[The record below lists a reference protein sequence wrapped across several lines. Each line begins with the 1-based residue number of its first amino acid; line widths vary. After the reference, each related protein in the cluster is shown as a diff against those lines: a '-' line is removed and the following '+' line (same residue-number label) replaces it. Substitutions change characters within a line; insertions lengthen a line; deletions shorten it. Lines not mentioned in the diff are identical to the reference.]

1 MNVVALILGNSSR
14 STKRRSRSS
23 CIKLYTHQERMSQVH
38 SLTFNANRTR
48 RLPFPSTTDQATMKN
63 RSHEASPNGGVK
75 SSCQAEMQQSK
86 VASQHGSEK
95 TILTSAEWGRSSLIL
110 LFGILMM
117 LSPDTKAQQIGV
129 DICACQPSVYE
140 FTFDFLNTCDDFN
153 VTGPGISDNAC
164 FVDFAADLNVTDE
177 VPVAV
182 TRIEILELDQ
192 ILQVVA
198 QTQIVGNFR
207 TGDIL

>member
-1 MNVVALILGNSSR
+1 MIVLILGESSR
-14 STKRRSRSS
+14 STKWRSRST
-23 CIKLYTHQERMSQVH
+23 CIKLYTHQARMTQIQ
-38 SLTFNANRTR
+38 SLTVDANKTR
-48 RLPFPSTTDQATMKN
+48 RLPFPSTTNQATTMKN
-63 RSHEASPNGGVK
+63 GSHK
-75 SSCQAEMQQSK
+75 QSSCQAEMQQSK
-86 VASQHGSEK
+86 VASQSGSEK
-95 TILTSAEWGRSSLIL
+95 TILASTEWGRSSLVL

-117 LSPDTKAQQIGV
+117 LSPDTKAQNIGT

-164 FVDFAADLNVTDE
+164 FVDFAAELNVTDE

-198 QTQIVGNFR
+198 QTQINGNFR

>member
-1 MNVVALILGNSSR
+1 
-14 STKRRSRSS
+14 
-23 CIKLYTHQERMSQVH
+23 
-38 SLTFNANRTR
+38 
-48 RLPFPSTTDQATMKN
+48 
-63 RSHEASPNGGVK
+63 
-75 SSCQAEMQQSK
+75 
-86 VASQHGSEK
+86 
-95 TILTSAEWGRSSLIL
+95 LTSSIRA
-110 LFGILMM
+110 
-117 LSPDTKAQQIGV
+117 
-129 DICACQPSVYE
+129 
-140 FTFDFLNTCDDFN
+140 NDFN
-153 VTGPGISDNAC
+153 VTGPGISENAC

>member
-1 MNVVALILGNSSR
+1 MPQI
-14 STKRRSRSS
+14 
-23 CIKLYTHQERMSQVH
+23 H
-38 SLTFNANRTR
+38 SLIVGANRTR
-48 RLPFPSTTDQATMKN
+48 RLPFPSTAKNQEEATMKN
-63 RSHEASPNGGVK
+63 HGSHEASPNGGMK
-75 SSCQAEMQQSK
+75 SSCQAEMQQRK
-86 VASQHGSEK
+86 VSSQYGSEK
-95 TILTSAEWGRSSLIL
+95 TLHASAEWGRCSLIL

-117 LSPDTKAQQIGV
+117 LSPDTKAQMIGT

-140 FTFDFLNTCDDFN
+140 FTFDFRNTCDDFN

-198 QTQIVGNFR
+198 QTQIVGNYR